1 MAHSASLVAVALLR
15 KAMDQNIYITQHQLQ
30 RMLFFAHGCHLA
42 GYGQPLVEERFE
54 AWKLGPVVPQL
65 FRIFIFY
72 GNRKI
77 FNAGLLQLP
86 QQQDMEASLQPQ
98 ADKVLDFTLQTVSVF
113 SDADWQSW
121 AETIIPKWAKST
133 DTRGINLFIDN
144 AEIQKH
150 FKSLPFSLELSEGT
164 GTHVN
169 E

>member
-42 GYGQPLVEERFE
+42 RYGQPLVEERFE
-54 AWKLGPVVPQL
+54 AWKLGPVIPQL

-72 GNRKI
+72 GNRRI

-86 QQQDMEASLQPQ
+86 QHEEMEKPLQPE
-98 ADKVLDFTLQTVSVF
+98 AVKILDYTLQTVSVF
-113 SDADWQSW
+113 ADADWQSW
-121 AETIIPKWAKST
+121 AETVIPKWAKST
-133 DTRGINLFIDN
+133 DTRGLNLFIDN
-144 AEIQKH
+144 AEIEKH
-150 FKSLPFSLELSEGT
+150 FKNLAFSMELSEGP
-164 GTHVN
+164 GTQVS